1 MKRFCIIIALI
12 LSFAFICGTACAA
25 TAQTNPPDDAALEER
40 ANEVLNYLSL
50 SGESAY
56 NKIYRIYNYMAQSVE
71 YDWAATGET
80 GWDGV
85 SVGYGQTAYEALCL
99 EKAVC
104 AGIAKAVT
112 YLLDKVNIPCKTVS
126 GLNDGVSHA
135 WNVVK
140 LGNSWYYM
148 DATSD
153 LGTAKY
159 SHFLKTFSDLGDY
172 ELSSASASEVS
183 SLPLATTSYSHE
195 ETDALFE
202 TAGNY
207 LINPGFGNVTI
218 HSYTGTQKNVVIP
231 ATINSRPVK
240 RLVQYFIYENDTM
253 ETLTISE
260 GIESIEHL
268 FLGVCTKLKSV
279 SLPSTAGFSSANS
292 GMFQGGG
299 GLIDH
304 CDALET
310 ISVSE
315 DNPYLCV
322 VDNVLYNKSKTS
334 IICYPRASRTK
345 VLTVPDG
352 VVTIQDDTF
361 AGNPYLEEVIL
372 PDTVEYIGYWAFN
385 TCSALK
391 KVNIPESCTAIGEF
405 AFNSTALT
413 SIHIP
418 ASVTHIGYSA
428 FNASSLAK
436 ITVDPANPD
445 YYAVSNTL
453 ISRGG
458 TLMRYAPKAAAASYT
473 VPSGVTVIGQQA
485 FYGAANLEEVIVP
498 DGVTT
503 LMDAAFMNCSN
514 LVSVTLPETLTEME
528 DYIFSNCY
536 RLGRLVLPASLTTI
550 PDRILGS
557 VSGIVIYVHSG
568 SAGLTWAEQKGFAY
582 HIIGTEW
589 DVSGDFGSNA
599 AWTLDEDGALTVTG
613 SGSLSYSGDYP
624 PWDRYSGIIRSA
636 SFSEGITS
644 LPPKMFIGYYVLRSV
659 HLPLSLEEIPR
670 EMFNHCPKLEKVI
683 VWDRVSDIDPAAF
696 SSCAKLKLVVFAD
709 SYAHTFAEDYNF
721 PYQLI
726 RLLTLPAGLR
736 SIGSEAFRGSACEA
750 VIIPDGCTS
759 IGSRAFAYCP
769 DLLYVRIPSSV
780 RSIAADA
787 FEGSGAYLDRRN

>member
-1 MKRFCIIIALI
+1 MKRFCIVIALI
-12 LSFAFICGTACAA
+12 LSFAFVCGTACAA

-40 ANEVLNYLSL
+40 ANEVLDYLSL

-56 NKIYRIYNYMAQSVE
+56 NKIYKIYNYMAQSVE

-172 ELSSASASEVS
+172 ELSSASASEVG
-183 SLPLATTSYSHE
+183 SLPLAGTSYSHE

-322 VDNVLYNKSKTS
+322 VDNVLYNKHHLLS
-334 IICYPRASRTK
+334 PGE
-345 VLTVPDG
+345 PDQG
-352 VVTIQDDTF
+352 
-361 AGNPYLEEVIL
+361 
-372 PDTVEYIGYWAFN
+372 
-385 TCSALK
+385 
-391 KVNIPESCTAIGEF
+391 
-405 AFNSTALT
+405 
-413 SIHIP
+413 
-418 ASVTHIGYSA
+418 
-428 FNASSLAK
+428 
-436 ITVDPANPD
+436 
-445 YYAVSNTL
+445 
-453 ISRGG
+453 
-458 TLMRYAPKAAAASYT
+458 
-473 VPSGVTVIGQQA
+473 
-485 FYGAANLEEVIVP
+485 
-498 DGVTT
+498 
-503 LMDAAFMNCSN
+503 
-514 LVSVTLPETLTEME
+514 
-528 DYIFSNCY
+528 
-536 RLGRLVLPASLTTI
+536 
-550 PDRILGS
+550 PDRAGRRGYHPGRHLRGQS
-557 VSGIVIYVHSG
+557 VSGGSDPARHRRVHRVLG
-568 SAGLTWAEQKGFAY
+568 FQHMQRAEKGQY
-582 HIIGTEW
+582 PGELH
-589 DVSGDFGSNA
+589 GDRGVR
-599 AWTLDEDGALTVTG
+599 LQLDGADQH
-613 SGSLSYSGDYP
+613 SYP
-624 PWDRYSGIIRSA
+624 
-636 SFSEGITS
+636 
-644 LPPKMFIGYYVLRSV
+644 
-659 HLPLSLEEIPR
+659 
-670 EMFNHCPKLEKVI
+670 C
-683 VWDRVSDIDPAAF
+683 
-696 SSCAKLKLVVFAD
+696 
-709 SYAHTFAEDYNF
+709 
-721 PYQLI
+721 
-726 RLLTLPAGLR
+726 
-736 SIGSEAFRGSACEA
+736 
-750 VIIPDGCTS
+750 
-759 IGSRAFAYCP
+759 
-769 DLLYVRIPSSV
+769 VR
-780 RSIAADA
+780 
-787 FEGSGAYLDRRN
+787 